1 MTVDRSRISKLLNS
15 AKRVDAVTLNPSDN
29 DQTRKTVIRKMITES
44 VRASDQR
51 SVLIV
56 AIEI

>member
-1 MTVDRSRISKLLNS
+1 MTVDRSRINKLINA

-29 DQTRKTVIRKMITES
+29 DQTRQNVIRKMISET

-56 AIEI
+56 AIET